1 MKIAA
6 TLLMLFVLFP
16 LHTSGQN
23 YTQWSLPEG
32 AKARLGK
39 GQIIRKGMIT
49 GNIAYSPDDN
59 RLAMASS
66 IGIWI
71 YDGHTGEELAL
82 LTGHTR
88 DVLAVSFKPNSSTLA
103 SGSREGTVLLWEYNS
118 SAFPP
123 PRSSGNA
130 NSR

>member
-1 MKIAA
+1 MKITA
-6 TLLMLFVLFP
+6 TLLMLFALF
-16 LHTSGQN
+16 LLSSFAQN

-39 GQIIRKGMIT
+39 GQIIRKGLIT

-71 YDGHTGEELAL
+71 YDGHTPTLHPE
-82 LTGHTR
+82 
-88 DVLAVSFKPNSSTLA
+88 AVKSLPCLPDN
-103 SGSREGTVLLWEYNS
+103 
-118 SAFPP
+118 
-123 PRSSGNA
+123 
-130 NSR
+130 

>member
-1 MKIAA
+1 
-6 TLLMLFVLFP
+6 MLFAVFP
-16 LHTSGQN
+16 LSTSGQN

-32 AKARLGK
+32 AKSRLGK
-39 GQIIRKGMIT
+39 GQIIRKGEIT
-49 GNIAYSPDDN
+49 GEIAYSPDGN
-59 RLAMASS
+59 RLAMAGS

-71 YDGHTGEELAL
+71 YDGHTGEELDS
-82 LTGHTR
+82 R
-88 DVLAVSFKPNSSTLA
+88 DVLAVSFSPDGSTLA
-103 SGSREGTVLLWEYNS
+103 SGSREGTVLLWEYNN